1 MLYKNGMHTCLYLN
15 EKRSMSNIVTIPEEY
30 QFYAGDVPFSVKYA
44 AGSGTGFIV
53 KNQAEIDQ
61 NLAAIAQRAPSPPTI
76 IQPT

>member
-1 MLYKNGMHTCLYLN
+1 MNL
-15 EKRSMSNIVTIPEEY
+15 IVPIPGEY

-61 NLAAIAQRAPSPPTI
+61 NLAAIAQRAPS
-76 IQPT
+76 

>member
-1 MLYKNGMHTCLYLN
+1 
-15 EKRSMSNIVTIPEEY
+15 MSLIVTIPGEY

-61 NLAAIAQRAPSPPTI
+61 NLAAIAQRAPSSPAV
-76 IQPT
+76 IQPK